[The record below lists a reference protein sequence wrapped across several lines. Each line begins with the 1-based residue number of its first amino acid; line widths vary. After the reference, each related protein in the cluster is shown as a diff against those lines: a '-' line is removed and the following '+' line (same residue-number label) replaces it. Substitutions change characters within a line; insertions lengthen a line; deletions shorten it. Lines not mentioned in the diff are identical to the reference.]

1 MKPKTL
7 GTDRL
12 TLRPWR
18 DDDAPALYLLAR
30 DPEVGPRAGW
40 PAHVD
45 EADSLRVI
53 REVLSMPETYALVLR
68 DGDEPDAPVGAISL
82 MFGSA
87 STLARDAREAE
98 LGYWVGRPFWGRG
111 LVPEAAR
118 ELIRHGFEELALQT
132 IWCGY
137 YEGNEQ
143 SRRVQEKL
151 GFVPHHVIDC
161 EPRPL
166 LGDTARTHVSAL
178 TRERWERMSWSS

>member
-1 MKPKTL
+1 M
-7 GTDRL
+7 
-12 TLRPWR
+12 
-18 DDDAPALYLLAR
+18 
-30 DPEVGPRAGW
+30 
-40 PAHVD
+40 
-45 EADSLRVI
+45 
-53 REVLSMPETYALVLR
+53 
-68 DGDEPDAPVGAISL
+68 
-82 MFGSA
+82 
-87 STLARDAREAE
+87 
-98 LGYWVGRPFWGRG
+98 
-111 LVPEAAR
+111 PEAAR